1 MMLRTRLLIYVC
13 AWGVTL
19 AYRRSGKLRLIGQFN
34 ADETGRRG
42 FAAAIDEFSGMPVS
56 VMVDGVDEDYR
67 LETLPH
73 VSGSARREMLDR
85 RLRQV
90 SRNALFSAA
99 WAQGRATNERR
110 DDRYLFIILSKHDSV
125 SPWLD
130 LLHEHGVILA
140 ELTVLP
146 AISHAL
152 LQRLKLDHPHTLLV
166 SEQSGG
172 LRLSY
177 FQHGELHFSRLTAP
191 EGVAD
196 SDAPDI
202 AGEIAKTD
210 LYLNSQR
217 LLPRDAVLHVY
228 LLDPDNAYPVLCRQI
243 SVDNKHVLCQPIAAS
258 TLAQRLQVSEDL
270 LRSSPDAT
278 HLALLGRHRAAV
290 NLAPAAYTQGY
301 DQLRLRHNLYGAAAG
316 IVLAAGIAGAV
327 LFAQESNFEL
337 ERLTTQSRIQQQASL
352 YRAVQ
357 QALPTTPT
365 SPQNLQRAVDTA
377 RALYAAPTPIADFNV
392 VSRALEVQP
401 EMAVLRLHWLDHDAA
416 DTLAASATAP
426 AGAAA
431 RALYLDGEV
440 TPFDGDYQAAI
451 ARINAF
457 VARLRSDA
465 AVASASIVSLP
476 INTDPSTTLDE
487 ASNDGK
493 PPSAR
498 FKLKLLLRAKA

>member
-1 MMLRTRLLIYVC
+1 MMLRTRLLVYVC
-13 AWGVTL
+13 AWNVTL
-19 AYRRSGKLRLIGQFN
+19 AYRRGGKFHLIGQFN
-34 ADETGRRG
+34 ADEAGRRS
-42 FAAAIDEFSGMPVS
+42 FATAISKFSGMPVS

-67 LETLPH
+67 LESLPH

-99 WAQGRATNERR
+99 WPQGRATGERR

-130 LLHEHGVILA
+130 LLQQHGAILA

-152 LQRLKLDHPHTLLV
+152 LHRLKLDAPHLLLV
-166 SEQSGG
+166 SEQSVG

-177 FQHGELHFSRLTAP
+177 FQHGELRFSRLTVP
-191 EGVAD
+191 EIVAD
-196 SDAPDI
+196 GHAPDI
-202 AGEIAKTD
+202 ADEIAKTD

-217 LLPRDAVLHVY
+217 LLPRDTPLNVH
-228 LLDPDNAYPVLCRQI
+228 LLDPYTIYADLCRQV
-243 SVDNKHVLCQPIAAS
+243 SAENRHLLCQPITAS
-258 TLAQRLQVSEDL
+258 TLARHLRVSEDL

-301 DQLRLRHNLYGAAAG
+301 DQLRLRHNLYGIAAG
-316 IVLAAGIAGAV
+316 VVLAAGIASAV

-337 ERLTTQSRIQQQASL
+337 ERLAIQSRIQQQASL

-357 QALPTTPT
+357 QALPNTPT

-392 VSRALEVQP
+392 VSRALEVLP
-401 EMAVLRLHWLDHDAA
+401 EIGVLRLHWLDHDAA
-416 DTLAASATAP
+416 DTLAASTAAP

-431 RALYLDGEV
+431 RALYFDGEV
-440 TPFDGDYQAAI
+440 TPFSGDYQAAI

-457 VARLRSDA
+457 VERLRSDP

-493 PPSAR
+493 PLSAR
-498 FKLKLLLRAKA
+498 FKLKLLLRAKS

>member
-1 MMLRTRLLIYVC
+1 MMLRTRLLLYVC
-13 AWGVTL
+13 TWGVTL
-19 AYRRSGKLRLIGQFN
+19 ASQRGGKLRLIGQFS
-34 ADETGRRG
+34 ADADGQRG
-42 FAAAIDEFSGMPVS
+42 FAAAISEFSGAPVS

-73 VSGSARREMLDR
+73 VNSSARREMLDR

-90 SRNALFSAA
+90 SRNALFSGA
-99 WAQGRATNERR
+99 WAQGRATSERR

-130 LLHEHGVILA
+130 LLHDQGVVLA

-146 AISHAL
+146 VISHAL
-152 LQRLKLDHPHTLLV
+152 LHRLKLDAPHVLLV
-166 SEQSGG
+166 SEQSVG

-177 FQHGELHFSRLTAP
+177 FQHGELRFSRLTVP

-196 SDAPDI
+196 GHAPDI

-217 LLPRDAVLHVY
+217 LMSRDTPLNVY
-228 LLDPDNAYPVLCRQI
+228 LLDPDTVYADLCHQVSAENR
-243 SVDNKHVLCQPIAAS
+243 HLLCQPVSAS
-258 TLAQRLQVSEDL
+258 TLARALHVSADL

-278 HLALLGRHRAAV
+278 HLAVLGSHRAAV

-301 DQLRLRHNLYGAAAG
+301 DQLRLRHNLYGVAAG
-316 IVLAAGIAGAV
+316 IVVSACVASAV
-327 LFAQESNFEL
+327 LFAQQNNFEL
-337 ERLTTQSRIQQQASL
+337 ERFNTQTRIQQQTGL

-357 QALPTTPT
+357 QALPNSPT
-365 SPQNLQRAVDTA
+365 SPQNLQRAVDSA
-377 RALYAAPTPIADFNV
+377 RALYAAPTPITDFNV
-392 VSRALEVQP
+392 VSRALGLQP
-401 EMAVLRLHWLDHDAA
+401 EIAVLRLHWLDHDAT
-416 DTLAASATAP
+416 DTQLASAAMP
-426 AGAAA
+426 SDAAI
-431 RALYLDGEV
+431 RALYFDGEV
-440 TPFDGDYQAAI
+440 TPFNGDYQAAI

-457 VARLRSDA
+457 VAHLRNDP
-465 AVASASIVSLP
+465 AVASVSIVSLP

-487 ASNDGK
+487 VSNDSK

-498 FKLKLLLRAKA
+498 FKLKLLLRASA

>member
-1 MMLRTRLLIYVC
+1 MMLRTRLLVYVC

-19 AYRRSGKLRLIGQFN
+19 ACRRGGKLRLIGQFN
-34 ADETGRRG
+34 ADADGQRG
-42 FAAAIDEFSGMPVS
+42 FAAVISEFSGAPVS

-99 WAQGRATNERR
+99 WAQGRATGERR

-130 LLHEHGVILA
+130 LLHDQGVVLA

-152 LQRLKLDHPHTLLV
+152 LRRLKLAAPHLLLV
-166 SEQSGG
+166 SEQSVG

-177 FQHGELHFSRLTAP
+177 FQHGELRFSRLTVP

-196 SDAPDI
+196 GHAPDI
-202 AGEIAKTD
+202 ADEIAKTD

-217 LLPRDAVLHVY
+217 LMSRDTPLSVY
-228 LLDPDNAYPVLCRQI
+228 LLDPDTLYADLCRQV
-243 SVDNKHVLCQPIAAS
+243 SSEHRHLQCQPLPAS
-258 TLAQRLQVSEDL
+258 TLARALNVSEDV

-278 HLALLGRHRAAV
+278 HLALLGKQHTAV
-290 NLAPAAYTQGY
+290 NLAPAAYTQAY
-301 DQLRLRHNLYGAAAG
+301 DQLRLRHTLYGIAAG
-316 IVLAAGIAGAV
+316 VVLAAGIASAV

-337 ERLTTQSRIQQQASL
+337 ERLTTQSRIQQQARL

-365 SPQNLQRAVDTA
+365 SPQNLQRAVDSA
-377 RALYAAPTPIADFNV
+377 RALYAAPTPMSDFNV
-392 VSRALEVQP
+392 VSRALEMQP
-401 EMAVLRLHWLDHDAA
+401 EIAVLRLHWLDHDAA
-416 DTLAASATAP
+416 DTLAASPAAP

-431 RALYLDGEV
+431 RALYFDGEV

-457 VARLRSDA
+457 VARLRSDP
-465 AVASASIVSLP
+465 AVAAASIVSLP

-493 PPSAR
+493 PLSAR
-498 FKLKLLLRAKA
+498 FKLKLLLRAKS